1 MRVSKQQIS
10 FTIYVVYFLVEG
22 TAAYVLPRFENKIYA
37 MMESG
42 SHFGHVD
49 MAIVKDM
56 LTLDLRFSMRALKS
70 RNMVRRFTAQ
80 AIENCDMFI
89 LRIDDLEKLKMEFPD
104 MYSNLFEG
112 ANDRL
117 KCELLLKLEV
127 IKQCE
132 AASESKTD
140 IRSRFARLFT
150 YGLANPTDLE

>member
-1 MRVSKQQIS
+1 
-10 FTIYVVYFLVEG
+10 
-22 TAAYVLPRFENKIYA
+22 
-37 MMESG
+37 
-42 SHFGHVD
+42 
-49 MAIVKDM
+49 
-56 LTLDLRFSMRALKS
+56 
-70 RNMVRRFTAQ
+70 
-80 AIENCDMFI
+80 MFI

-112 ANDRL
+112 ANDQL

-132 AASESKTD
+132 AASENKTD